1 MPKQTTKN
9 VTDEVSEHKGAL
21 LVRLGRGCAMQM
33 RVRPNLAGV
42 MFRIVPISSALQ
54 LDDDSPWQDA
64 SDPQLSA
71 WSHPDSAIGRWLL
84 AQGIDGGRIAE
95 QTLENALPPKP
106 LPRRPSFQALRSK
119 SSLSLP

>member
-9 VTDEVSEHKGAL
+9 VTDEVSEYKGAL

-42 MFRIVPISSALQ
+42 MFRIVPISNALQ

-64 SDPQLSA
+64 SNPQLSA
-71 WSHPDSAIGRWLL
+71 WIHPDSAIGQWLL
-84 AQGIDGGRIAE
+84 AQGIDGDRIAE
-95 QTLENALPPKP
+95 QSLETALPAKP
-106 LPRRPSFQALRSK
+106 RPRRPSFLALRSK